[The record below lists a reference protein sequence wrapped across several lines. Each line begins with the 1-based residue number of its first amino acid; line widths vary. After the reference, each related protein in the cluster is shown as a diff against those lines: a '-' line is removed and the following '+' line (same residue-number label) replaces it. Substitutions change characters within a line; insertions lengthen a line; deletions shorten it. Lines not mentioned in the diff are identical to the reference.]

1 MPNGMARPVRSWA
14 HPVQWMQWLRLSGS
28 GKGGEKCG
36 GSSIQEVER
45 AGASLIDVGKEK
57 PQFPLCAMEQLG
69 SPRQESTPD
78 LGKEEKQSVGFCCGS
93 LDSGRFLGGRRMWR
107 HPWFKIT

>member
-1 MPNGMARPVRSWA
+1 MGWRDLSGAGPIRC
-14 HPVQWMQWLRLSGS
+14 SGS

-78 LGKEEKQSVGFCCGS
+78 PGKEEKQSVGFCCGS